1 MPASGAVPP
10 KQKLPDVQPQSATAT
25 ADADPANESAPVR
38 TLNIREYRVTGSKH
52 LTPAEIGE
60 AVYPFLG
67 PMRTE
72 GDVEDARAALQEA
85 YHAKGYESVVVE
97 IPPQEGRRGIVV
109 LKVVENTVGR
119 LRVKGSRY
127 FSLAEIKRRVP
138 SLAEGKLPN
147 FNEIQKEIVGLST
160 WPDRQVKPTLRPGVE
175 PGTVDI
181 DLEVKDTFPLHGSV
195 ELNNR
200 YSPDT
205 TPLRINA
212 SISYNNL
219 WQIGH
224 SVGFSYQVAPERPDD
239 ATTYSAYYLARFAT
253 APWFTLTFLGS
264 KQDSNVSTLGDVNTV
279 SPGETLGLR
288 AGFTLPDRPGL
299 AHSFTFGFDYKNYK
313 EKQFIASVEM
323 PTPAKYYPLSLA
335 YNATLENEKRT
346 RITEVDASV
355 NFSFRGTGTREEF
368 QNKRFGAD
376 TNYFYLRGNLGH
388 TLELPKGFQL
398 YARVH
403 GQASSRP
410 LINSEQYSGGG
421 LETVRGY
428 LESTVLGDSGLF
440 GTLELRSP
448 SLISWWKPRPK
459 SHGGLVK
466 SSTEQSNKEDDESKG
481 PYGEWRVYAFIDAG
495 FLTLNE
501 PLPEQTSRFELA
513 SYGIGSRFQ
522 LFDHLN
528 GSVDIGV
535 PMIGQ
540 GTTSVNEVL
549 TTFRVWADF

>member
-1 MPASGAVPP
+1 MA
-10 KQKLPDVQPQSATAT
+10 
-25 ADADPANESAPVR
+25 
-38 TLNIREYRVTGSKH
+38 GSKH

-72 GDVEDARAALQEA
+72 EDVENARAALQEA

-127 FSLAEIKRRVP
+127 FSLSEIKRRVP
-138 SLAEGKLPN
+138 SLAEGQLPN

-181 DLEVKDTFPLHGSV
+181 DLEVKDSFPLHGSI

-205 TPLRINA
+205 TPLRING

-219 WQIGH
+219 WQLGH
-224 SVGFSYQVAPERPDD
+224 SVGFSYQVAPERTED

-253 APWFTLTFLGS
+253 APWFTLTLQGS

-279 SPGETLGLR
+279 SPGETVGVR
-288 AGFTLPDRPGL
+288 AGFSLPDRPGL
-299 AHSFTFGFDYKNYK
+299 AHNFTFGIDYKNYK
-313 EKQFIASVEM
+313 ERQFIGLAEIRSHA
-323 PTPAKYYPLSLA
+323 TYYPFSLA
-335 YNATLENEKRT
+335 YNATLEDEKRT
-346 RITEVDASV
+346 RITELDASV
-355 NFSFRGTGTREEF
+355 NFSFRGTANREEF

-388 TLELPKGFQL
+388 TQELPKGFQL

-403 GQASSRP
+403 GQATRRP

-428 LESTVLGDSGLF
+428 LESAALGDSGLF

-448 SLISWWKPRPK
+448 SLATWWNRKGKKASAHPK
-459 SHGGLVK
+459 SPEEEAKPSEDEPTK
-466 SSTEQSNKEDDESKG
+466 SND
-481 PYGEWRVYAFIDAG
+481 EWRVYAFIDAG
-495 FLTLNE
+495 FLTLND
-501 PLPEQTSRFELA
+501 PLPEQLSRFELA
-513 SYGIGSRFQ
+513 SYGVGSRFQ

-528 GSVDIGV
+528 GSIDVGV
-535 PMIGQ
+535 PMISV

-549 TTFRVWADF
+549 TTFRVWGDF